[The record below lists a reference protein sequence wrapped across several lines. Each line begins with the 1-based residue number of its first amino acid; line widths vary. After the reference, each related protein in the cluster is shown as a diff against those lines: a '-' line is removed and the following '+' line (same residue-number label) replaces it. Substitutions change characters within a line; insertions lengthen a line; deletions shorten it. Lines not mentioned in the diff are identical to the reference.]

1 MQTFVHVSCLIFFYI
16 DSKRLSFWEQS
27 KITVPDVNNRSLKF
41 NTLHYVSGRAFV
53 PRKTHCLLKLGQ
65 SCVPGGFLN

>member
-41 NTLHYVSGRAFV
+41 NTALCVR
-53 PRKTHCLLKLGQ
+53 Q
-65 SCVPGGFLN
+65 SFCA